1 MEELEKILNS
11 KRVAKNFVKAPEE
24 EACGGLF
31 VHWEGDGVCGC
42 CESIGS
48 RRWVKGVV
56 RVLGPGVASGAE
68 VRLAGCLVAVAGGI
82 DINLVVNKCWK
93 GIVSRSRLA
102 CLIFS
107 KISAST
113 EDGTLHVRLLIFLE
127 PYL

>member
-1 MEELEKILNS
+1 VEELEKILNS
-11 KRVAKNFVKAPEE
+11 KRVAKDFVKAPEE

-31 VHWEGDGVCGC
+31 VHWEGDGVCEC
-42 CESIGS
+42 CESIGN

-68 VRLAGCLVAVAGGI
+68 VRLAGCLVAVAGGV
-82 DINLVVNKCWK
+82 DISLVVKKCWK

-102 CLIFS
+102 CLTFS

-113 EDGTLHVRLLIFLE
+113 EDGTLHVRFLIFLE